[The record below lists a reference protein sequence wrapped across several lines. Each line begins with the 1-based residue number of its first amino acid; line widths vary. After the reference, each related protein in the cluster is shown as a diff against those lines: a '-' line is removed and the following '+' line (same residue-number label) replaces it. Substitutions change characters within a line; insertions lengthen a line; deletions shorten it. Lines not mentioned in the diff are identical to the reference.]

1 MFRPSFF
8 VLTLLSPAP
17 LLAQA
22 AAAPAAQPL
31 ARATFISTMDGEFR
45 KVDGNKDGQLTRI
58 EIEQF
63 QTAANR
69 ARAQLRS
76 RALFARL
83 DADKN
88 GQISAAEFAKLP
100 LNPPKADAS
109 GLLKFD
115 TSKDGKVSLLEHRTA
130 TLANFDR
137 LDIDKDGSVSAAEM
151 KAGGIAR

>member
-1 MFRPSFF
+1 MHRHSVFAFAL
-8 VLTLLSPAP
+8 LTPAA

-22 AAAPAAQPL
+22 AGSAPQPL
-31 ARATFISTMDGEFR
+31 PRAQFIATMDGEFR
-45 KVDGNKDGQLTRI
+45 KVDGNKDGQLTRP

-63 QTAANR
+63 QTAAIL
-69 ARAQLRS
+69 ARAQARS

-100 LNPPKADAS
+100 LNLPKADAS

-115 TSKDGKVSLLEHRTA
+115 TGKDGRVSLLEHRTA
-130 TLANFDR
+130 TLTNFDR
-137 LDIDKDGSVSAAEM
+137 LDTDKDGNVSVAEGR
-151 KAGGIAR
+151 AGGVIK